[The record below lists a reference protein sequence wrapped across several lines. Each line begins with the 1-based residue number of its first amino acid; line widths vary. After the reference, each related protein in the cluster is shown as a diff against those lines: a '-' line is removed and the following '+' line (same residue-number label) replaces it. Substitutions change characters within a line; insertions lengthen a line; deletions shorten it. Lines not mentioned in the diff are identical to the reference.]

1 MKSIDFA
8 KILLDK
14 SEGSP
19 TKSFADLGV
28 YR

>member
-19 TKSFADLGV
+19 TKFFEVLGV